1 MACNPCLIIYIVSLL
16 GQILDENPHR
26 EIYLTADHGMSVK
39 TRGIDL
45 RRLLGSEGIN
55 AQVIPI
61 IKDRYVAHYQNLGGA
76 AYVYLENQEFIREA
90 RDILQSFSG
99 IEAVFPQ
106 EGAAKKFELRK
117 DRIGDLFV
125 LGDKD
130 TVFGSFNTIEVSVKI
145 RSHGSRYES
154 AVPIIAYGSKTRVN
168 YQRNFD
174 IVAQMGI

>member
-1 MACNPCLIIYIVSLL
+1 
-16 GQILDENPHR
+16 
-26 EIYLTADHGMSVK
+26 
-39 TRGIDL
+39 
-45 RRLLGSEGIN
+45 
-55 AQVIPI
+55 
-61 IKDRYVAHYQNLGGA
+61 
-76 AYVYLENQEFIREA
+76 
-90 RDILQSFSG
+90 LQSFSS

-106 EGAAKKFELRK
+106 EEAAKKFGLRK
-117 DRIGDLFV
+117 DRIGDPFV

-130 TVFGSFNTIEVSVKI
+130 TIFGSFDTIEVSVKI